1 MFDIGWTELALIGVV
16 ALVVIGPKDLPKAM
30 YMVGKWLRR
39 ARLMARDFQ
48 SGMDEMMRQAELD
61 ELRQEVA
68 KARAF
73 NIRDQVT
80 NLIDPDGGLR
90 AATKIEDRLEPLD
103 LPTDPAPAAV
113 AAMAGTETKSEPE
126 PAALPA
132 GQPISPLS
140 PIEPA
145 TVVALAAI
153 DEKRG

>member
-73 NIRDQVT
+73 NVRDQVT

-103 LPTDPAPAAV
+103 LPADPVPTAV
-113 AAMAGTETKSEPE
+113 AAMAGTETKSDLES
-126 PAALPA
+126 ASLPA

-145 TVVALAAI
+145 TVAALAAI
-153 DEKRG
+153 DDKRG